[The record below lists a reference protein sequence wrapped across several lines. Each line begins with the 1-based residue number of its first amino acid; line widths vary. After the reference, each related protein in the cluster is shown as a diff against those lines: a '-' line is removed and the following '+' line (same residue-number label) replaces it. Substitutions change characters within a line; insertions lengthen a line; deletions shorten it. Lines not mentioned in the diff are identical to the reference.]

1 VWQSAGVFTRSF
13 KNLASG
19 SIVGLVV
26 VALTAALSASSC
38 ALLDSLQLPPGTVAA
53 GMKVVAPTI
62 TFSGATLVQSPSQKL
77 LAAYYC
83 PELVSAPFGTAGVLC
98 QGFFGRRPAPAEM
111 SVAFDLRFHIS
122 NPNQIPIP
130 LTSVLTA
137 ATVFPAAT
145 NQRLGASC
153 FQLCPAGQAGCGGQ
167 AAAGACQASSRDV
180 RSLNDF
186 ANSAVDLLIANGIAA
201 ATGQPF
207 SFEAPRVSAAAELD
221 VVVRFSFGPEPL
233 LATMRQLAVQS
244 VDELK
249 AGRSITFR
257 VPFRI
262 EGTVWFDAG
271 SFGRIAVG
279 YGPLD
284 GVWILPTDGL
294 VKSL

>member
-1 VWQSAGVFTRSF
+1 MRLRSTVILGSLALLAGST
-13 KNLASG
+13 
-19 SIVGLVV
+19 
-26 VALTAALSASSC
+26 ASSC
-38 ALLDSLQLPPGTVAA
+38 AMLNNLQLPQGAA
-53 GMKVVAPTI
+53 GLTITPPSI
-62 TFSGATLVQSPSQKL
+62 TFSGATLVQSPSERL

-83 PELVSAPFGTAGVLC
+83 PELVSAPFGSAGVLC
-98 QGFFGRRPAPAEM
+98 QGFFGRRPSPAEM

-130 LTSVLTA
+130 LASVLTA

-145 NQRLGASC
+145 NQQLGASC
-153 FQLCPAGQAGCGGQ
+153 FQLCAPGNVGGGCGGS
-167 AAAGACQASSRDV
+167 AAASACQASSRDV

-186 ANSAVDLLIANGIAA
+186 AGAAAGLLIAGGIAA

-207 SFEAPRVSAAAELD
+207 TFEAPRVSAAAELD

-233 LATMRQLAVQS
+233 LATLRQLALQS
-244 VDELK
+244 VNELK
-249 AGRSITFR
+249 AGRSVSFR
-257 VPFRI
+257 VPYRI

-284 GVWILPTDGL
+284 GVWVLPTNGL
-294 VKSL
+294 

>member
-1 VWQSAGVFTRSF
+1 M
-13 KNLASG
+13 NLG
-19 SIVGLVV
+19 RRTP
-26 VALTAALSASSC
+26 VALPAMMFRTTTLGVLALMVAATAGSSC
-38 ALLDSLQLPPGTVAA
+38 AMLENLKLPQGPA
-53 GMKVVAPTI
+53 GLNI
-62 TFSGATLVQSPSQKL
+62 TPPRISFSGATLVQSPSERL

-83 PELVSAPFGTAGVLC
+83 PELVSAPFGSSGVLC
-98 QGFFGRRPAPAEM
+98 QGFFGRRPSPAEM

-130 LTSVLTA
+130 LASVLTA

-153 FQLCPAGQAGCGGQ
+153 FQLCAPGNVGGGCGG
-167 AAAGACQASSRDV
+167 AVSASACQASSRDV
-180 RSLNDF
+180 RSLDDF
-186 ANSAVDLLIANGIAA
+186 AGAAAGLLIAGGIAA

-207 SFEAPRVSAAAELD
+207 TFEAPRVSAAAELD

-233 LATMRQLAVQS
+233 LATLRQLAVQS
-244 VDELK
+244 VNELK
-249 AGRSITFR
+249 AGRSISFR

-284 GVWILPTDGL
+284 GVWVLPTEGL
-294 VKSL
+294 IPR